1 MGINDM
7 ELAMR
12 TGPGPA
18 LRMRIELD
26 PSVVGEPSWP
36 DGIVV
41 RTFTDDDAIALYAL
55 LTHSYR
61 HGGGTVA
68 PFETWLPQMTGDDEF
83 DANLWFLAE
92 SEPESALVGA
102 ALCWTSAFVKDLV
115 VHESWR
121 RHGLGEA
128 LLRHVYKAFSARGA
142 AAVELKVEA
151 TNAAAI
157 RLYER
162 AGMCVAE
169 RLR

>member
-1 MGINDM
+1 M
-7 ELAMR
+7 
-12 TGPGPA
+12 TGPSAA
-18 LRMRIELD
+18 LRMRIELE

-41 RTFTDDDAIALYAL
+41 RTFTDDHASALYAL
-55 LTHSYR
+55 LTHGYR
-61 HGGGTVA
+61 HGGGAVA
-68 PFETWLPQMTGDDEF
+68 PFETWLRQMTGDNEF

-92 SEPESALVGA
+92 SEYESTLVGA

-121 RHGLGEA
+121 RRGLGEA

-142 AAVELKVEA
+142 ATVELKVES

-162 AGMCVAE
+162 AGMCVVE
-169 RLR
+169 RLS